1 MEENKSITI
10 REARIAAGLTQAE
23 MSRIF
28 EIPVRTIENWES
40 GSRKPPVYVEKLV
53 IAELNRITSSK

>member
-10 REARIAAGLTQAE
+10 REARLTAGITQAE

-53 IAELNRITSSK
+53 IAELNRIAANK